1 MKKWFALSLLA
12 LWPAL
17 AMALV
22 PVEGKDYTRIAS
34 PTPAKPGVIEVREF
48 FWYGCPHCYKLEAH
62 VVAWKKTLPADV
74 KFIRTP
80 AALNPVWENNARGF
94 YVAES
99 LGLVEK
105 THGPLFHAIQ
115 IRKERLFDQASLAG
129 FYAGH
134 GIDKANFNGVK
145 LLDGSTTSLT
155 IQTGSKTGDTIAVNL
170 TNANAAVSA
179 SAGGDVTTVANAN
192 TAMTNIDTAL
202 DTLNA
207 GRAVLGAGINR
218 LDAAVS
224 NLSTTITNLSAA
236 RGRIMDAD
244 FASETASLTRSQI
257 LQQAGTAML
266 AQANQLPNNV
276 LSLLK

>member
-1 MKKWFALSLLA
+1 MACFCAAGNPLFSPLVSWNLNPLICPARMNAMKKWFALSLLA

-134 GIDKANFNGVK
+134 GIDKANFNG
-145 LLDGSTTSLT
+145 LYQSF
-155 IQTGSKTGDTIAVNL
+155 
-170 TNANAAVSA
+170 AVSA
-179 SAGGDVTTVANAN
+179 KVAQSRNLATRYRLTGVPAMVVNGKYVVPGEGARTLEVVNALIARERGGAA
-192 TAMTNIDTAL
+192 AAPAPAAL
-202 DTLNA
+202 RN
-207 GRAVLGAGINR
+207 
-218 LDAAVS
+218 
-224 NLSTTITNLSAA
+224 
-236 RGRIMDAD
+236 
-244 FASETASLTRSQI
+244 
-257 LQQAGTAML
+257 
-266 AQANQLPNNV
+266 
-276 LSLLK
+276 

>member
-1 MKKWFALSLLA
+1 MIGINTNSASLVAQKNLVSNSAGLQNSIARLSSGLRVNSARDDAAGLAIATRMSADTRGMEVAKRNANDGISALQVADGTLGSISDNLQRMRELAVQSATGTLTASDRTNLDAEFQSLA
-12 LWPAL
+12 A
-17 AMALV
+17 
-22 PVEGKDYTRIAS
+22 
-34 PTPAKPGVIEVREF
+34 EV
-48 FWYGCPHCYKLEAH
+48 
-62 VVAWKKTLPADV
+62 T
-74 KFIRTP
+74 
-80 AALNPVWENNARGF
+80 
-94 YVAES
+94 
-99 LGLVEK
+99 
-105 THGPLFHAIQ
+105 
-115 IRKERLFDQASLAG
+115 DQA
-129 FYAGH
+129 
-134 GIDKANFNGVK
+134 DKANFNGVK
-145 LLDGSTTSLT
+145 LLDGTTTSLT

-170 TNANAAVSA
+170 TNANTAVAATA
-179 SAGGDVTTVANAN
+179 AGDVTTVANAN